1 MATGR
6 DFRRTLTSKAG
17 RSTLP
22 GFRMSLRKCP
32 YCEHPNSTDAKFCVA
47 CGAIMH
53 LAPCPHCGAV
63 NDISSPKCYRCHGDL
78 PGEQAL
84 VIEGEAAVAAATP
97 ATGATPAGGAAEAPS
112 GRPSLMVVSVI
123 ALTFASAAYFAY
135 RQRSAIAPP
144 VATPAPAA
152 EVRESPAAKGAIT
165 KAAPAPASPPTAS
178 PAPAAVAPA
187 PATVAA
193 EPAPARERA
202 SRARRQSTEAAT
214 TAVTA
219 APPVA
224 APAPTPPASAPAANR
239 GPCTEAV
246 AALGLCKPETK

>member
-17 RSTLP
+17 RRTAP

-32 YCEHPNSTDAKFCVA
+32 YCEHPNSADAKFCVA

-63 NDISSPKCYRCHGDL
+63 NDIGSPKCYRCHGDL

-84 VIEGEAAVAAATP
+84 VIEGEAAAAAP
-97 ATGATPAGGAAEAPS
+97 APAPNAAPAASTSEAPS

-144 VATPAPAA
+144 VATPAPAV
-152 EVRESPAAKGAIT
+152 EVREAPAAGGVIT
-165 KAAPAPASPPTAS
+165 KAAPAPVS
-178 PAPAAVAPA
+178 PAASSAAPA
-187 PATVAA
+187 PATAAA
-193 EPAPARERA
+193 EPAPARERG
-202 SRARRQSTEAAT
+202 SRARRQSTEAAPPP
-214 TAVTA
+214 VTA
-219 APPVA
+219 T
-224 APAPTPPASAPAANR
+224 APAGTPPASAPPANR